1 MYAVAVTL
9 PTEQLAGFLLALVRA
24 SAWIVVTP
32 PFSSRAIPPRV
43 SIALAAGLAL
53 IMTPAVTV
61 SPELFQLWPFASAV
75 FYQAFVGLAL
85 GFAVYL
91 FFMVV
96 QVAGELVDIQAG
108 FAAAQLYDP
117 FTNATASPIG
127 RLYQLVATSMLFA
140 INGHLLLVRGFLSS
154 FEAAPLNGPSL
165 DAIGSLFTSELGRF
179 LLAAMEIAAPLLA
192 ALFLTELMLGL
203 LARAAPQINIMT
215 IGFVIKIILALGL
228 VGLALPIL
236 PGVLHDLVT
245 QSVVSMNKLV
255 GR

>member
-1 MYAVAVTL
+1 MFAVAVNI
-9 PTEQLAGFLLALVRA
+9 PTDRLAGFLLALVRT

-43 SIALAAGLAL
+43 SISLAAGLAL
-53 IMTPAVTV
+53 IMAPAVPV
-61 SPELFQLWPFASAV
+61 APELFQFWPFVSAV
-75 FYQAFVGLAL
+75 AYQAFVGLAL

-91 FFMVV
+91 FFVV
-96 QVAGELVDIQAG
+96 IQVAGELVDIQAG

-127 RLYQLVATSMLFA
+127 RLYQLVATTMLFA

-154 FEAAPLNGPSL
+154 FDAAPLSGPSL
-165 DAIGSLFTSELGRF
+165 DAVGSLFTSELGRF

-192 ALFLTELMLGL
+192 ALFLTELTLGL
-203 LARAAPQINIMT
+203 LARAAPQINVMT
-215 IGFVIKIILALGL
+215 IGFVVKILLALGL

-236 PGVLHDLVT
+236 PSVLHDLVG
-245 QSVVSMNKLV
+245 QSVGAMSKLTK
-255 GR
+255 